1 MRGSAARYERIVPRP
16 RECVQPANG
25 FQKSVAANRHCRPAK
40 SARNAGAL
48 IMPAVRRPYDHRIS
62 ASVAIRS
69 EELIIIPPLQLQR
82 VGITATLNQNRTSID
97 HNGLAGAEAFLHQKQ
112 VGLREVMSFAD
123 TSYGQTLAHGFKELL
138 PFY

>member
-1 MRGSAARYERIVPRP
+1 MRRVSI
-16 RECVQPANG
+16 REIKNFVLRSLPE
-25 FQKSVAANRHCRPAK
+25 
-40 SARNAGAL
+40 
-48 IMPAVRRPYDHRIS
+48 MPAPSSCLQSGDPMTTDVS

-69 EELIIIPPLQLQR
+69 EELTIIPPLQLQR

-123 TSYGQTLAHGFKELL
+123 TSYGQTLAHAFKELL
-138 PFY
+138 PF

>member
-25 FQKSVAANRHCRPAK
+25 CQKSVAANRHCRPAK
-40 SARNAGAL
+40 SARNAGASSCL
-48 IMPAVRRPYDHRIS
+48 QSGDPMTTDVS

-123 TSYGQTLAHGFKELL
+123 TSYGQTLAHAFKELL
-138 PFY
+138 PFC